1 MQFFAKLHTFVQLWY
16 RTSCQV
22 MTPGTHLGSPRRLR
36 MLVMMSHSISLFTTN
51 DASVVRLSRS
61 EVSTELSVE
70 EEGATLVVTWGVEW
84 NWPKWMWILCQ
95 GFVGQ
100 IQEGEVELQLV
111 LSSQPDTASMIWLGL
126 QSVCQDLATRNSSLL
141 CCSCV
146 MCPCDPC
153 AGPWEL
159 NLQLFG
165 MSIYGFPIEG
175 KTLVENFPSLVLL
188 PSEEWHLL
196 RPAKTAV

>member
-61 EVSTELSVE
+61 KVSTELSVE

-126 QSVCQDLATRNSSLL
+126 QSVCQDLATRNSNLFILFMRDVPMWSLCRSSRTEFAAFFWNEYIL
-141 CCSCV
+141 I
-146 MCPCDPC
+146 PHRRKNI
-153 AGPWEL
+153 GWE
-159 NLQLFG
+159 
-165 MSIYGFPIEG
+165 FPKSG
-175 KTLVENFPSLVLL
+175 VTSFTRV
-188 PSEEWHLL
+188 
-196 RPAKTAV
+196 AVR